1 MGGGGSEL
9 SGALPVYV
17 CAPDVCVVLPF
28 DFQDPRGSE
37 ASLGAAEGRGRPIT
51 PYNAGSKNSELLP
64 STGDV

>member
-1 MGGGGSEL
+1 M
-9 SGALPVYV
+9 YV